1 MQKNVFYEIE
11 MKALI
16 SEDIYNHLRRELPLK
31 HPKVTEE
38 TTQTLRFRPHDIR
51 LRSSDNRK
59 YEFIYKEGDPTTLSR
74 REIIVP
80 LPSQTALENMK
91 IIFSSLG
98 FKPDPPWTK
107 HKLEILRGLNGF
119 NYIICVQHI
128 ENFAYLL
135 EVEHISNKDD
145 SQIHR
150 PNLEKIITDM
160 GCVPINPRDFK
171 AKINEYIAA
180 NRKT

>member
-1 MQKNVFYEIE
+1 MRKNVFYEIE

-16 SEDIYNHLRRELPLK
+16 SEDIYHRLRRELPLK
-31 HPKVTEE
+31 YPKLTEE

-51 LRSSDNRK
+51 LRSSNTEK

-91 IIFSSLG
+91 IILSSLG

-107 HKLEILRGLNGF
+107 HNLKILQGLNGF
-119 NYIICVQHI
+119 NYIICVRHI

-135 EVEHISNKDD
+135 EAEHISSKDD

-150 PNLEKIITDM
+150 PNLVKIIEDL
-160 GCVPINPRDFK
+160 GCTPIDPKDFS
-171 AKINEYIAA
+171 AKIREYIA
-180 NRKT
+180 NNQR

>member
-1 MQKNVFYEIE
+1 MRKNVFYEIE

-31 HPKVTEE
+31 YPKVTEE
-38 TTQTLRFRPHDIR
+38 TTQTLRFRPQDIR
-51 LRSSDNRK
+51 LRSSDNGK

-91 IIFSSLG
+91 IILSSLG

-135 EVEHISNKDD
+135 EVEHISSKDD

-150 PNLEKIITDM
+150 PNLVKIIEDL
-160 GCVPINPRDFK
+160 GCIPIDPKDFS
-171 AKINEYIAA
+171 ARISEYIAE
-180 NRKT
+180 NQR